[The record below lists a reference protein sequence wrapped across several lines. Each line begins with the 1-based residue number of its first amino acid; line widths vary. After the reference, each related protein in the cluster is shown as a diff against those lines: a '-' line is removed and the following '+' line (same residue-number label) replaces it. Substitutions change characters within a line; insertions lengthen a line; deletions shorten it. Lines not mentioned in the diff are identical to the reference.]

1 MPPKSKSIARGTRMP
16 HSRGRTR
23 RTAAKSASFPKTTR
37 PEALLRRPPEPSLT
51 VAQKIGRRLDAV
63 PDRID
68 VRDWFYH
75 PRLGPLPDVL
85 INCDAVPEILDQGEE
100 GACTGFA
107 LAAVINFLLRSRNFQ
122 RRVSPRMIYDM
133 ARRYDEWPGEDYE
146 GSSARGAMKGWVTH
160 GVANVDSWT
169 TGMKGPQHLTPALAA
184 ESRRT
189 PGGAYYR
196 VMHRQ
201 VRDMHAAL
209 NEVGILYATLMVHR
223 GWDDPGPEIRKVSYV
238 ESGTMRKRDFPVIA
252 RRGRA
257 DGGHAIAVV
266 GYTNEGFI
274 IQNSWGANWG
284 DGGFALLPY
293 EDWLL
298 HATDVWVAQLGVPVA
313 LDLWTTHRQTDTTAG
328 LQRASESVPLDEIRP
343 FVINVGNNG
352 ELSTN
357 GMYWTTPEDLERL
370 FLEQIPDRTTK
381 WKKRRLL
388 LYLHGGLNSER
399 EVGSRIV
406 AFRDVLLENEVYPL
420 HVMWE
425 SGLGETLRGMLR
437 DMFTDVDERAGA
449 VADWLRK
456 LREGMVEA
464 KDRTF
469 ELTAA
474 APGSRVWRE
483 MKENARLSS
492 RHPDGRGGMQILNE
506 AANRV
511 MKGLSS
517 KDRSAWELHVV
528 GHSAGAIFGAFAL
541 PHLAKSGVTF
551 QSLQLMAPAVT
562 VQAFKEL
569 VIPAITDGT
578 CPHPTMYVLSDVGE
592 RDDKVWA
599 YGKSLLYLVSNA
611 FEGKRQTPLLGMER
625 YVSDQGAEEKQFVD
639 AQMNALFKRKING
652 LPSLVVAGKAEG
664 PASTSR
670 SNSHG
675 GFDNDPETMNSVLWR
690 ILDRQPDRPFTTR
703 DLQF

>member
-1 MPPKSKSIARGTRMP
+1 M
-16 HSRGRTR
+16 
-23 RTAAKSASFPKTTR
+23 
-37 PEALLRRPPEPSLT
+37 LRRPTEPSLT
-51 VAQKIGRRLDAV
+51 VGEKIGRRLDAV

-68 VRDWFYH
+68 VRDWFYQ
-75 PRLGPLPDVL
+75 PRLAALPDV
-85 INCDAVPEILDQGEE
+85 IVNCDAVPEILDQGAE

-107 LAAVINFLLRSRNFQ
+107 LAAVINFLLRARNFD
-122 RRVSPRMIYDM
+122 RRVSPRMLYDM
-133 ARRYDEWPGEDYE
+133 ARRYDEWPGEGYE

-160 GVANVDSWT
+160 GVAKVDSWAVD
-169 TGMKGPQHLTPALAA
+169 MKGPQHLTPALAA
-184 ESRRT
+184 EARMT

-196 VMHRQ
+196 VMHRE

-223 GWDDPGPEIRKVSYV
+223 GWDEPGPETRNVQYV
-238 ESGTMRKRDFPVIA
+238 ESGTMRERNFPVIA

-257 DGGHAIAVV
+257 DGGHAISVV

-274 IQNSWGANWG
+274 IQNSWGPTWG
-284 DGGFALLPY
+284 AGGFALLPY

-313 LDLWTTHRQTDTTAG
+313 LDLWTIHGQTDTTAG
-328 LQRASESVPLDEIRP
+328 LQRAAESVPLDEIRP
-343 FVINVGNNG
+343 FVMNVGNNG
-352 ELSTN
+352 ELSTT
-357 GMYWTTPEDLERL
+357 GTYWTTSEDLKRL
-370 FLEQIPDRTTK
+370 FSEQIPDRTEK

-388 LYLHGGLNSER
+388 IYLHGGLNSER
-399 EVGSRIV
+399 EVGRRIV

-425 SGLGETLRGMLR
+425 SGLGETLMSMLR
-437 DMFTDVDERAGA
+437 DIFTDVDERAGA

-456 LREGMVEA
+456 LRDGLVEA

-474 APGSRVWRE
+474 APGSRLWSE

-492 RHPDGRGGMQILNE
+492 RHADGRGGMQVLSEI
-506 AANRV
+506 ARQA
-511 MKGLSS
+511 MKSLSVR
-517 KDRSAWELHVV
+517 DRSGWELHVV
-528 GHSAGAIFGAFAL
+528 GHSAGAIFAAFAL
-541 PHLAKSGVTF
+541 PHFAKAGVRF
-551 QSLQLMAPAVT
+551 ESLQFMAPAVT
-562 VQAFKEL
+562 VPLFKSL
-569 VIPAITDGT
+569 VLPAVTGKT
-578 CPHPTMYVLSDVGE
+578 CPHPTMYLLSDVGE
-592 RDDKVWA
+592 RDDQVWA

-611 FEGKRQTPLLGMER
+611 FEGRRETPLLGMER
-625 YVSDQGAEEKQFVD
+625 HVSDEGAEGKQFVD
-639 AQMNALFKRKING
+639 PELNALFKQKVNG
-652 LPSLVVAGKAEG
+652 LPSLVVAGRSEG

-670 SNSHG
+670 SETHG

-690 ILDRQPDRPFTTR
+690 VLRREPDRPFTAR